1 MRTKGFTLVEVIIV
15 LAVIAILASILI
27 PIVTKNIEDSKI
39 ARAKSDTRT
48 IAEAMLKAR
57 EDMGFWPII
66 DRNSNAT
73 ALLIGTTPDPVLTA
87 VPQSSGGVSSWS
99 RTPAETIWWELVNT
113 GNSYQKINPNPHNLP
128 CWMGPY
134 LAEVKFDPWGN
145 PYLINSSYLSGGASP
160 DSTRKV
166 WVISAGS
173 NKLMDTGFE
182 GTTLNL
188 GGDDVG
194 FPIQ

>member
-1 MRTKGFTLVEVIIV
+1 MKKGFTLIEVVVV
-15 LAVIAILASILI
+15 LAVVSILSAILVPVIL
-27 PIVTKNIEDSKI
+27 KNIEDARIS
-39 ARAKSDTRT
+39 RAKSDTKA
-48 IAEAMLKAR
+48 ISEAMLKAR
-57 EDMGFWPII
+57 KDMGFWPVL
-66 DRNSNAT
+66 DRNSNPT
-73 ALLIGTTPDPVLTA
+73 SLLIGTTPDPVLSA
-87 VPQSSGGVSSWS
+87 VPQSSTGVSSWS
-99 RTPAETIWWELVNT
+99 RTPAETIWWELVNSS
-113 GNSYQKINPNPHNLP
+113 NSYTKIDPNPHNLP

-134 LAEVKFDPWGN
+134 LADVKLDPWGN

-194 FPIQ
+194 FPIR